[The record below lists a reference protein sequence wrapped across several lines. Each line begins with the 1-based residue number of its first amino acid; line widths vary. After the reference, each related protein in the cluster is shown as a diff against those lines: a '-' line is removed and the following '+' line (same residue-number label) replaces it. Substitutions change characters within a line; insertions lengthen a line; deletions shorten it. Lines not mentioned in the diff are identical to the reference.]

1 MEESLYKINLQVKK
15 LPRAIAS
22 KSTEVPEE
30 SGGNNNN
37 NNNNNNTYTNT
48 NNNNIN
54 NISSINNLI
63 WTKL

>member
-37 NNNNNNTYTNT
+37 NNNNNNNWE
-48 NNNNIN
+48 NIDTT
-54 NISSINNLI
+54 STL
-63 WTKL
+63 WRQLRE